1 MNEPTASPASI
12 APARHAS
19 AAIVLH
25 WLLAALLVN
34 QMTRWVKAEKPT
46 FLRAFGLVL
55 VLCLLGVPFVGLSG
69 QIPANEPLPLLWMS
83 LGLFMTQAVLDWFVI
98 RWFVG
103 TTFGKAILVWLG
115 LMVGGAISLGLM
127 FFVMKPYVFEA
138 FVVPSNNMSPTI
150 KGWHEVG
157 TCPHCKGTLT
167 IPATSPGDEMNRH
180 SDQIGIC
187 DDCSKTS
194 VDFVPPASIRLM
206 SPDRIVSNKLLTPRR
221 WDIIIYRTPKDPNVK
236 YLMRLVGLPGE
247 RVVIKKGGVW
257 IDDVREIP
265 PEEIGFLEFSAVDM
279 DDRPTPFASEG
290 DSLELSATEC
300 FVLGD
305 FPQRSA
311 DSRYDGPVPWEN
323 IEGVAVLRYFPL
335 ARWRL

>member
-1 MNEPTASPASI
+1 MLI
-12 APARHAS
+12 L
-19 AAIVLH
+19 VLLLGFYLFA

-34 QMTRWVKAEKPT
+34 QMTRWVNAEKPT

-157 TCPHCKGTLT
+157 TCPHCQGELT
-167 IPATSPGDEMNRH
+167 IPASPPGDEMNRH
-180 SDQIGIC
+180 PDQIGIC
-187 DDCSKTS
+187 E
-194 VDFVPPASIRLM
+194 
-206 SPDRIVSNKLLTPRR
+206 RR
-221 WDIIIYRTPKDPNVK
+221 EV
-236 YLMRLVGLPGE
+236 
-247 RVVIKKGGVW
+247 
-257 IDDVREIP
+257 
-265 PEEIGFLEFSAVDM
+265 
-279 DDRPTPFASEG
+279 
-290 DSLELSATEC
+290 
-300 FVLGD
+300 
-305 FPQRSA
+305 
-311 DSRYDGPVPWEN
+311 
-323 IEGVAVLRYFPL
+323 
-335 ARWRL
+335 